1 MMHQA
6 LMQLT
11 TLDNILTRCD
21 TILRSLPGARAEVRV
36 YGVPWRSA
44 SFDHTAF
51 SCALSHHRPHSGVGD
66 MFTESTSLRRQLTH
80 KQKELERIKW
90 EESLKQRRAQ
100 LGGPESIVAI
110 DTAYKV
116 RHSAVQCSAV
126 QCSAVRLS

>member
-1 MMHQA
+1 
-6 LMQLT
+6 
-11 TLDNILTRCD
+11 
-21 TILRSLPGARAEVRV
+21 
-36 YGVPWRSA
+36 
-44 SFDHTAF
+44 
-51 SCALSHHRPHSGVGD
+51 

-116 RHSAVQCSAV
+116 RPQRSA
-126 QCSAVRLS
+126 